1 MKYDKNHALLSTS
14 IPGLPEPARG
24 KVRDVYDLGDSILF
38 VATDRISAYDCIM
51 PDGIPGKGRI
61 LTQMSLFWF
70 KLFGDAIPNHL
81 LCADADQ
88 HPESLAAVR
97 EDLRGRSMLVRKLR
111 MLPVECI
118 VRGYLAGSGWKEYQ
132 QSRTVTG
139 IPLRDGYVFCDKLDE
154 PIFTPTTKEESGHD
168 MAINAEQLVERVG
181 EDLARQLREASIRL
195 YKTAADYAAQR
206 GIIIA
211 DTKFEFGLAPDGT
224 LVLGDEVLTPD
235 SSRFWPADSY
245 QPGKNPPS
253 LDKQYLRDWLDEI
266 GFNRQ
271 PPAPELPPSVIA
283 ETSAKYEDALAR
295 LTR

>member
-88 HPESLAAVR
+88 YPESLAAVR

-168 MAINAEQLVERVG
+168 MAINAEQLGERHARRQHILRRHGPGQGAQTAVFSRHVDRHRPADPRL
-181 EDLARQLREASIRL
+181 EHRARQHAVPKR
-195 YKTAADYAAQR
+195 
-206 GIIIA
+206 
-211 DTKFEFGLAPDGT
+211 
-224 LVLGDEVLTPD
+224 
-235 SSRFWPADSY
+235 
-245 QPGKNPPS
+245 
-253 LDKQYLRDWLDEI
+253 
-266 GFNRQ
+266 
-271 PPAPELPPSVIA
+271 PPARRRTPP
-283 ETSAKYEDALAR
+283 R
-295 LTR
+295 G

>member
-88 HPESLAAVR
+88 YPESLAAVR
-97 EDLRGRSMLVRKLR
+97 EDLRGRSMLVRKLK

-266 GFNRQ
+266 GFSRQ